1 MPYVS
6 CVLCMVCVMYSWV
19 LCSCVDVRIVG
30 VVCCVVVYLCSCVCC
45 ACVYVVCVV
54 YGVRDVCA
62 VYYVSVYV
70 VCGVGVV

>member
-30 VVCCVVVYLCSCVCC
+30 VVCCVVV
-45 ACVYVVCVV
+45 CVV